1 MVRKLGSEKRGGGS
15 ISIKPHL
22 KYWSKTVLS
31 RLISISMKPNTV
43 ISKTF
48 FFFFSPEVFITPFFK
63 ISTFLPSLSLM
74 FRMKTSTETLVHRT
88 EILFSQSAPASA
100 FSEGFNVRTYISWF
114 MIYIKEPFQSFLCF
128 PTYTNTQTVMLWHF
142 SAV

>member
-15 ISIKPHL
+15 ISIRAHL

-31 RLISISMKPNTV
+31 RLISTSMKPNTV
-43 ISKTF
+43 ISKT
-48 FFFFSPEVFITPFFK
+48 SPPPPEVFITPFFN
-63 ISTFLPSLSLM
+63 ISAFLPSLSLM

-88 EILFSQSAPASA
+88 KILFSQSAPASA
-100 FSEGFNVRTYISWF
+100 FSEGFTVRTYISWF

-128 PTYTNTQTVMLWHF
+128 PTYTNAQTVML
-142 SAV
+142 